1 MSKQPNPP
9 PSGYNSPG
17 SAQDGTQPP
26 YKPEDFSQQAINH
39 GQRRINYRLAMGG
52 LELVK
57 AIEAFKTAIVNSSG
71 GKKIDFTEVDKAIAD
86 VFKITNSVADI
97 KPPGCDPS

>member
-1 MSKQPNPP
+1 MSKQPSPP
-9 PSGYNSPG
+9 SSGYNSPG
-17 SAQDGTQPP
+17 SVQDGTQPP

-39 GQRRINYRLAMGG
+39 GQRRINYRLATGG

-57 AIEAFKTAIVNSSG
+57 AIEAFQKAIVNSSG
-71 GKKIDFTEVDKAIAD
+71 GKKIDFTEVDTAIAA
-86 VFKITNSVADI
+86 VYKMANSVADI